1 MEQYHIRYNQIVKS
15 IQDLQRTLEKEVLK
29 GVDVIGITT
38 TGAAKYRDIVYKLPV
53 CDFSV
58 LK

>member
-1 MEQYHIRYNQIVKS
+1 
-15 IQDLQRTLEKEVLK
+15 LEKEVLK